1 MMKSGFAKN
10 GKENI
15 IIISFPEKTVMLRT
29 WTLCQVCRLRLEEE
43 FDFLRLLFYM
53 GKQ

>member
-1 MMKSGFAKN
+1 MMKSGFVKN

-29 WTLCQVCRLRLEEE
+29 WTLCKVCRLRLEEE